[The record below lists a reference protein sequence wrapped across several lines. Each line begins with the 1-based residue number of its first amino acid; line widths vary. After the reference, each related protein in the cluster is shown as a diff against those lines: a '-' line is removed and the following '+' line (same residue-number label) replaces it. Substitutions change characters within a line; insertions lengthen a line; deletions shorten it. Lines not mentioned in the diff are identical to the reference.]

1 MYRYSQKGAP
11 SFEISDELGRFTD
24 YLIDQYTHDQ
34 IADPHE
40 RYHAYHL
47 LIRLSRLYFGY
58 AFESQAHKNQVND
71 RLVAC
76 KKPFQESWFPSR

>member
-47 LIRLSRLYFGY
+47 LI
-58 AFESQAHKNQVND
+58 
-71 RLVAC
+71 
-76 KKPFQESWFPSR
+76 